1 MGAFKNKENGTWF
14 VQFRYVDWRGEKQ
27 QKFKR
32 GFATKHE
39 ALEWER
45 EFLMQ
50 KKADVTMQFK
60 TFVELY
66 EKDVRPSLKENTW
79 LTKEHIINEKLLPY
93 FAKRRLCDIAAKDI
107 IAWQNEMRKATSKGG
122 KKLSQTYLKTIHNQ
136 LSALF
141 NHAVKFY
148 GLKVNPAATVGN
160 MGKAEYKEMLFW
172 TTEEYTKFA
181 NEMMD
186 KPLSYY
192 AFQMLYWCG
201 IRVGELL
208 ALPLLILIFKT
219 ER

>member
-1 MGAFKNKENGTWF
+1 
-14 VQFRYVDWRGEKQ
+14 
-27 QKFKR
+27 
-32 GFATKHE
+32 
-39 ALEWER
+39 
-45 EFLMQ
+45 MQ
-50 KKADVTMQFK
+50 KKADVIMQFK

-79 LTKEHIINEKLLPY
+79 LTKEHIINEKILPY
-93 FAKRRLCDIAAKDI
+93 FAKRRLCDITAKDI
-107 IAWQNEMRKATSKGG
+107 IAWQNEMRNATSKGG

-186 KPLSYY
+186 KQLSYY
-192 AFQMLYWCG
+192 AFFMKSYG
-201 IRVGELL
+201 IEWEKKGTHEKHLSVLDFKKQERTAELEKL
-208 ALPLLILIFKT
+208 ESEIADKKDEFEMYQDRIDNFT
-219 ER
+219 RSNRAA